1 MKVHNIDRC
10 IQNKIK
16 LSRWAL
22 CSLMFKIHLEMEKLK
37 PEVKQWLYL
46 SIPVMQ
52 SFFSRVMNGV

>member
-16 LSRWAL
+16 FSRWAL
-22 CSLMFKIHLEMEKLK
+22 CSLMFKIHLKMEKLK

-52 SFFSRVMNGV
+52 SFFSRVINGV